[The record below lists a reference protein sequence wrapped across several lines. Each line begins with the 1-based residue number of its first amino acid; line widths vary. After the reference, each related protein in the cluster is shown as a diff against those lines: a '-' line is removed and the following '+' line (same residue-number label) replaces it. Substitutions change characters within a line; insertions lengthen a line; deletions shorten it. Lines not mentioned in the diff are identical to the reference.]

1 MKKNALIIF
10 VKNLIPG
17 HVKTRLATTL
27 GNDAAMNIYQQL
39 LKVVHDNIQGADV
52 DKVVFYSDFI
62 ENDIWQN
69 SIFQKEVQKGKNLG
83 ERMNNAFESLFL
95 AGYEKV
101 VIIGTDCPALDE
113 SIIHTAFAKMS
124 DSDVVIGP
132 ATDGGYYLLGMKK
145 LHPFLF
151 QNVEWS
157 TSSVLTQ
164 TIDLCKI
171 NELTY
176 FLLNELSDI
185 DEEKDLIHFKKLQA

>member
-27 GNDAAMNIYQQL
+27 GNGAAMNIYQQL

>member
-52 DKVVFYSDFI
+52 DKIVFYSDFI

>member
-17 HVKTRLATTL
+17 HVKARLATTL

-52 DKVVFYSDFI
+52 DKIVFYSDFI

-185 DEEKDLIHFKKLQA
+185 DEEKDLIHFKKLEA